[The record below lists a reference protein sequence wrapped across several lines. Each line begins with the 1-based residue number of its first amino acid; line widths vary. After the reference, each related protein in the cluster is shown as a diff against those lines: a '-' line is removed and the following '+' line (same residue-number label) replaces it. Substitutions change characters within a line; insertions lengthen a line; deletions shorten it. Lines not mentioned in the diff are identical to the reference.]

1 MEKPKYMYDLPKYYN
16 GIINK
21 FFLVWI
27 SPFGSSIYLKENSF
41 FNVIVTKGYF
51 VGVSN
56 FLRDLKYI

>member
-27 SPFGSSIYLKENSF
+27 SPFGSSIYLKEN
-41 FNVIVTKGYF
+41 
-51 VGVSN
+51 
-56 FLRDLKYI
+56 